1 MTTHTR
7 GGAPPTWTTRAR
19 DAGHPLDAH
28 LVTDAGSSS
37 GFAVPD
43 RPGVRYTARIAGG
56 EAIARVTVSVESDTV
71 LVVGDA
77 RSPLALAAE
86 HQAPVILVGPMRLP
100 PAVAL
105 QLASDLFDAVA
116 VVFGAEGA
124 AGSWAELR
132 QAARGSSETAE
143 TPSGGVS
150 GRPGGDLGPQNAAY
164 SPVQGT
170 LCACAGDLMSRYG
183 ELDGGVRHCRRCGR
197 PLPEVTVGDT
207 RPHCPTCSSAGPRL
221 PLTDC
226 TPCLDQWHQRAE
238 AVTDLGDGARAAAR
252 PTGLSVGI
260 PVTPDPGGP
269 MERAFDDGDPVTAE
283 VDTDGDPLPG
293 C

>member
-86 HQAPVILVGPMRLP
+86 HQAPVILVGPMPLP

-132 QAARGSSETAE
+132 QAARGSSEAAE
-143 TPSGGVS
+143 TPVPGTSGT
-150 GRPGGDLGPQNAAY
+150 PGGDLGPQNGAY
-164 SPVQGT
+164 SSVQETARPRSCPTCKSVGPRRT
-170 LCACAGDLMSRYG
+170 VT
-183 ELDGGVRHCRRCGR
+183 LDGGIVCTDPWHDAPADRDPDGR
-197 PLPEVTVGDT
+197 TVHATHVT
-207 RPHCPTCSSAGPRL
+207 L
-221 PLTDC
+221 
-226 TPCLDQWHQRAE
+226 
-238 AVTDLGDGARAAAR
+238 
-252 PTGLSVGI
+252 
-260 PVTPDPGGP
+260 
-269 MERAFDDGDPVTAE
+269 
-283 VDTDGDPLPG
+283 DGDPLPG